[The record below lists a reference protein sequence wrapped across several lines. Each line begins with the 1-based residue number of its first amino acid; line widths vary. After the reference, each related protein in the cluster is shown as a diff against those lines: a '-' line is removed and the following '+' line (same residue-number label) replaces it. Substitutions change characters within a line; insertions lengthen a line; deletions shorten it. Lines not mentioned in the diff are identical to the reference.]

1 MKKLY
6 EETAVQDI
14 AAAIRE
20 KNGTATKYKVAEMGD
35 AVRRCLNT
43 GVETEVYTFDQCR
56 AEVDRYLK
64 NVTYNPSDYAVSQIP
79 EYVTTVSANRPVGVD
94 IVMKSAGTL
103 TIVDGYTGNSVS
115 QPVSAGAITIYNC
128 TPGSI
133 STFAL
138 LVDGKVIQQ
147 GVIKPTGACRMIHLL
162 NVGNVRDLGGWDCD
176 GGMVKYGLLFR
187 GGEMYGYLTDDGR
200 QQAIDML
207 GILKEIDLRFA
218 SELNGRTESG
228 FGPTVDMLWVD
239 MTWNDLSYQK
249 SSGNI
254 KAIFDPLFDYVIA
267 NKPTYFHC
275 SAGADRTGVVA
286 LLCEAILGVSQSDCD
301 KDYELSSFNSGVSTD
316 AEARRRNET
325 PWTREINYLN
335 AYPGATFRDKVVNFM
350 VSCGITIEKINAF
363 RAAMIDGTPET
374 VTADIATYSITKTLT
389 DVTVS
394 NGAASVQQYQPF
406 VASITPTNGKLI
418 ESIKVTMGGKDVTAA
433 VLRGSTDVLRRAVRV
448 ALTKC
453 TSSNPRA
460 YVIDGQSYCTA
471 ITADTGCEVSNVKI
485 MMGGEDVSTFY
496 KDGVIAIPEVI
507 GDIVITATAVAQAPA
522 YTNLLDAAIDMDGNV
537 IGHTP
542 MYKNMRYNSS
552 SGAPVAHSGTNI
564 TGLLPVKKGDV
575 VRIRWKGNTDISY
588 QSIKFFKSDRTQ
600 VKVGYTSLANIEK
613 GQAGP
618 VINFNAANGVV
629 CSKRLLN
636 QAVGKSLR
644 THNLKPKKGAQ
655 VMRKNEKIT
664 ALYERLSRDDFGKD
678 DDQQRESNSISNQK
692 AMLEEFAARQGFTNI
707 VHFTDDGISGT
718 CFDRPG
724 FLAMMKEV
732 EAGNVEYLC
741 IKDMSRMG
749 RDYLKVG
756 QIMEILRQRG
766 VRLIAINDGVDS
778 AKGDDDFTPFRNIMN
793 EYYARDT
800 SRKIRST
807 FQSKG
812 KSGKHLTG
820 TVIYGYL
827 WNEARDQWL
836 VDPEAAEV
844 VKRIFAMTIDGYGPY
859 QIASKLK
866 SEKVLIPSAYLAQHG
881 EGVNKNKTFKD
892 VYGWG
897 SSTIC
902 NILEKREYLGHTIN
916 FKTRKHFKDK
926 KSHYVPEDEWTIFE
940 NTHEAIID
948 QQTFDLVQK
957 IRGNVRRYPDGWGE
971 AAPLTGLLYCADCGG
986 KMYVHRTNNGKRISQ
1001 YTCSQYSKV
1010 PVGKL
1015 CTTQHR
1021 INEDVVLSLVS
1032 EMLKAIAEY
1041 AKHDRAEFVRV
1052 VQEAQSSQ
1060 QTAEV
1065 KKQRTR
1071 LATAKQR
1078 VSELEVLLCKIYEDN
1093 ILGKLSDSRYATL
1106 DAQYEKEQSELTVE
1120 ISDLEKAIK
1129 SYEKHEKDA
1138 DRFIALIDKYENFDK
1153 LTIAMLNEFIE
1164 KILVHERDRK
1174 GSIQTTQEV
1183 EIYFNFVGRFVPPAF
1198 GEVELTPEELEEIR
1212 KREERK
1218 DRLHQNYLKRKAN
1231 GKQKEYEERTKAK
1244 KKAEIEARKQTIR
1257 TEDIARGVFI
1267 PVSSLPQLGPR
1278 KGA

>member
-133 STFAL
+133 STFVL
-138 LVDGKVIQQ
+138 LVGGKVIQQ

-176 GGMVKYGLLFR
+176 GGRVKYGLLFR

-239 MTWNDLSYQK
+239 MTWNDLAYQK

-471 ITADTGCEVSNVKI
+471 ITADTGCEVSNVK
-485 MMGGEDVSTFY
+485 S
-496 KDGVIAIPEVI
+496 
-507 GDIVITATAVAQAPA
+507 
-522 YTNLLDAAIDMDGNV
+522 
-537 IGHTP
+537 
-542 MYKNMRYNSS
+542 
-552 SGAPVAHSGTNI
+552 
-564 TGLLPVKKGDV
+564 
-575 VRIRWKGNTDISY
+575 
-588 QSIKFFKSDRTQ
+588 
-600 VKVGYTSLANIEK
+600 
-613 GQAGP
+613 
-618 VINFNAANGVV
+618 
-629 CSKRLLN
+629 
-636 QAVGKSLR
+636 
-644 THNLKPKKGAQ
+644 
-655 VMRKNEKIT
+655 
-664 ALYERLSRDDFGKD
+664 
-678 DDQQRESNSISNQK
+678 
-692 AMLEEFAARQGFTNI
+692 
-707 VHFTDDGISGT
+707 
-718 CFDRPG
+718 
-724 FLAMMKEV
+724 
-732 EAGNVEYLC
+732 
-741 IKDMSRMG
+741 
-749 RDYLKVG
+749 
-756 QIMEILRQRG
+756 
-766 VRLIAINDGVDS
+766 
-778 AKGDDDFTPFRNIMN
+778 
-793 EYYARDT
+793 
-800 SRKIRST
+800 
-807 FQSKG
+807 
-812 KSGKHLTG
+812 
-820 TVIYGYL
+820 
-827 WNEARDQWL
+827 
-836 VDPEAAEV
+836 
-844 VKRIFAMTIDGYGPY
+844 
-859 QIASKLK
+859 
-866 SEKVLIPSAYLAQHG
+866 
-881 EGVNKNKTFKD
+881 
-892 VYGWG
+892 
-897 SSTIC
+897 
-902 NILEKREYLGHTIN
+902 
-916 FKTRKHFKDK
+916 
-926 KSHYVPEDEWTIFE
+926 
-940 NTHEAIID
+940 
-948 QQTFDLVQK
+948 
-957 IRGNVRRYPDGWGE
+957 
-971 AAPLTGLLYCADCGG
+971 
-986 KMYVHRTNNGKRISQ
+986 
-1001 YTCSQYSKV
+1001 
-1010 PVGKL
+1010 
-1015 CTTQHR
+1015 
-1021 INEDVVLSLVS
+1021 
-1032 EMLKAIAEY
+1032 
-1041 AKHDRAEFVRV
+1041 
-1052 VQEAQSSQ
+1052 
-1060 QTAEV
+1060 
-1065 KKQRTR
+1065 
-1071 LATAKQR
+1071 
-1078 VSELEVLLCKIYEDN
+1078 
-1093 ILGKLSDSRYATL
+1093 
-1106 DAQYEKEQSELTVE
+1106 
-1120 ISDLEKAIK
+1120 
-1129 SYEKHEKDA
+1129 
-1138 DRFIALIDKYENFDK
+1138 
-1153 LTIAMLNEFIE
+1153 
-1164 KILVHERDRK
+1164 
-1174 GSIQTTQEV
+1174 
-1183 EIYFNFVGRFVPPAF
+1183 
-1198 GEVELTPEELEEIR
+1198 
-1212 KREERK
+1212 
-1218 DRLHQNYLKRKAN
+1218 
-1231 GKQKEYEERTKAK
+1231 
-1244 KKAEIEARKQTIR
+1244 
-1257 TEDIARGVFI
+1257 
-1267 PVSSLPQLGPR
+1267 
-1278 KGA
+1278 